1 MRLRLIF
8 FLFFILLSVQ
18 PAAAAVVIIREKWNI
33 ITKGDVLL
41 LLLCLFSLFATAS
54 HAHLRRKRVTR
65 KLFHFIANKR
75 SRNWSVWHNGERPAT
90 AACGA
95 RKTQEQNLPLVL
107 FLNTQLT
114 MSEILHGASTYW
126 HSHWLL
132 WSAYKIFHFRMST
145 NCFVFESKR
154 NIGTVVFFYKNC
166 CQRLFSTAKL
176 NKLGIKTSDY
186 RHDQGWNDFES
197 CDGANWPASC
207 FCRAV
212 Y

>member
-18 PAAAAVVIIREKWNI
+18 PAAAAAAVVIIREKWNI

-41 LLLCLFSLFATAS
+41 LLCLFSLFATAS
-54 HAHLRRKRVTR
+54 RAHLRRKRVTR

-90 AACGA
+90 ATCGA

-132 WSAYKIFHFRMST
+132 WSAYKIFHSRVST

-154 NIGTVVFFYKNC
+154 NKWFFRYTLVFFT
-166 CQRLFSTAKL
+166 RIV
-176 NKLGIKTSDY
+176 IKGSIIYTL
-186 RHDQGWNDFES
+186 
-197 CDGANWPASC
+197 
-207 FCRAV
+207 
-212 Y
+212 